1 MEGCIEVKYERLEE
15 MGFKGASERKVVIQG
30 VVSVK
35 KS

>member
-15 MGFKGASERKVVIQG
+15 MEFRGASERKVVIQG
-30 VVSVK
+30 VVSVE